1 VSAAPSAPPTAPT
14 RRVRAR
20 GPKDLM
26 DRVIS
31 KINLTRPRNDDGGTF
46 RLERSTRLKT
56 PRVRYIL
63 KTGLEPIDALT
74 GYICFG
80 RVTEIY
86 GLETSGKTSLAR
98 VCIVQAQKREI
109 YECVYKDESADYDL
123 KKIDD
128 DVEVVRLYLDNEMSC
143 DRDAKMVF
151 PDPVTGQPVEID
163 CALGEC
169 DTVDQMFKILDNT
182 IDEVEHYIKETGK
195 PCLMMAVVD
204 TIAGTASKE
213 EMSREWGT
221 DDYSRQPKQLREG
234 FRKLSRRIA
243 SANVCLICTNQVSE
257 KYQKGPSKGPV
268 SNTPQEGN
276 FTSTGGRA
284 LKYWSHLRIFTFTLD
299 QKYVLIRGS
308 KFAAGYLVGFFIK
321 KNRRTKPLREGRLAL
336 IFEDGYGLDPTFSRL
351 ETLIFLGFAE
361 FKKEAPYDIRF
372 KFTKWGVPMA
382 TFGGVTAEG
391 AGHELEEDDD
401 DTGRKSDPR
410 IAERAEWPAFYR
422 DHQADFDAL
431 WAKAIDYAFTVEGL
445 SSEAQTARRLDEV
458 DDDADVQNA

>member
-1 VSAAPSAPPTAPT
+1 MSVAPPSPPTTLT
-14 RRVRAR
+14 RRVKAK

-31 KINLTRPRNDDGGTF
+31 KINTTRPRNEDGGTF
-46 RLERSTRLKT
+46 KLERSTRLKT
-56 PRVRYIL
+56 PRVRYVL
-63 KTGLEPIDALT
+63 KTGLEPFDALS

-109 YECVYKDESADYDL
+109 YECVYKNETSDYDL

-143 DRDAKMVF
+143 DRDSKMIF
-151 PDPVTGQPVEID
+151 PDPATGDPVEID

-182 IDEVEHYIKETGK
+182 IDEVENYIKDTGK
-195 PCLMMAVVD
+195 PCLMMAIVD

-213 EMSREWGT
+213 EMGREWGT

-243 SANVCLICTNQVSE
+243 HANVCLICTNQVSE
-257 KYQKGPSKGPV
+257 KYQKGPTRG
-268 SNTPQEGN
+268 SNSTTPQEGN
-276 FTSTGGRA
+276 YTSTGGRA
-284 LKYWSHLRIFTFTLD
+284 LKYWSHLRIFTFALES
-299 QKYVLIRGS
+299 KYVLLRGS
-308 KFAAGYLVGFFIK
+308 KFAAGYLLGFFIK
-321 KNRRTKPLREGRLAL
+321 KNRRVKPLREGRLAL
-336 IFEDGYGLDPTFSRL
+336 IFEDGYGLDPLFSKL
-351 ETLIFLGFAE
+351 ETLIFLGLAE
-361 FKKEAPYDIRF
+361 FKREAPYDIRF
-372 KFTKWGVPMA
+372 KFSKWKIVTT
-382 TFGGVTAEG
+382 TFGGSTAG
-391 AGHELEEDDD
+391 DAGQELEHDD

-410 IAERAEWPAFYR
+410 ISERSEWPAFYK
-422 DHQADFDAL
+422 DHQADLDLL
-431 WAKAIDYAFTVEGL
+431 WQKAVDYAFTTEGL
-445 SSEAQTARRLDEV
+445 SAEAQTAVV
-458 DDDADVQNA
+458 DDDEEDLREAIDV